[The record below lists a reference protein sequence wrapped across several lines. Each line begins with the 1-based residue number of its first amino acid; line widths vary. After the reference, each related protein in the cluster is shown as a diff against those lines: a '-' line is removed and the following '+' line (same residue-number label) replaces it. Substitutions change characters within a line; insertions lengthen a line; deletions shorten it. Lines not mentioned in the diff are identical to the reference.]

1 MFAPSIS
8 VVIPT
13 ARADQ
18 HLRDALDSVLSQ
30 TDIDLEVVLVADG
43 VELSEI
49 DMPSDD
55 RLRVMRHEHRQ
66 GTPSALNTGL
76 RASRADYV
84 ARLDADDLAH
94 GGRFAQQL
102 QEMKLRPDVVCLGS
116 SVRLIDDAS
125 DPLGTLDVVVGAG
138 RVKSTLLSRNPL
150 VHSSVIMR
158 RSALESVGG
167 YDTRCARMQDYDLF
181 LRLAEIGEI
190 DNVPDV
196 LTSYRVH
203 PGQFSR
209 MTNPFSTSMQTVLRS
224 RRRLARSVGQSP
236 VRQALRD
243 GTWFS
248 AQIARHVRVTR
259 PGYMRRAHPQ
269 A

>member
-1 MFAPSIS
+1 MPAPSIS
-8 VVIPT
+8 VVIPA

-30 TDIDLEVVLVADG
+30 GDVDLEVVLVADG
-43 VELSEI
+43 VPLSGFDI
-49 DMPSDD
+49 PSDD
-55 RLRVMRHEHRQ
+55 RLRVVRHEHRQ
-66 GTPSALNTGL
+66 GTPFALNTGI
-76 RASRADYV
+76 RASRADLI

-94 GGRFAQQL
+94 DGRFARQL
-102 QEMKLRPDVVCLGS
+102 HEMNSRPDVVCLGS
-116 SVRLIDDAS
+116 AVELIDDES
-125 DPLGTLDVVVGAG
+125 LRVGTLDVAVGAE

-150 VHSSVIMR
+150 VHSSVMMR

-181 LRLAEIGEI
+181 LRLAEVGAI
-190 DNVPDV
+190 DNMPDA

-209 MTNPFSTSMQTVLRS
+209 KTNPFSTSMQTVLRS
-224 RRRLARSVGQSP
+224 RRRLARSVGQSWLRQG
-236 VRQALRD
+236 VRDA
-243 GTWFS
+243 TWFS
-248 AQIARHVRVTR
+248 AQVARHARVAR
-259 PGYMRRAHPQ
+259 PGYLRRARPQ